1 MVVEILQMEIMS
13 SLCSTFGP
21 LSCNRLLMLG
31 AKKAGGDGGR
41 GCPSNHSTLAL
52 VFYCDMTLLMN
63 VSLRRVA
70 SCGLLRFHSDSFPD
84 RPVPSSVPVP
94 SSETCIKQAI
104 Q

>member
-1 MVVEILQMEIMS
+1 MVVGILQMEIMS

-52 VFYCDMTLLMN
+52 VFYCDMTLLLSSLALN
-63 VSLRRVA
+63 ISLRRVA
-70 SCGLLRFHSDSFPD
+70 SCGLLRFRSDSSSD
-84 RPVPSSVPVP
+84 RPVP